1 MGKLNAMRKIYLS
14 ILLLSL
20 CACTRN
26 VSNEAIEANEALFK
40 SLDSLIVQSDLI
52 IANKDARIDTIRLE
66 REKAVQI
73 EDLYCFNRELYNE
86 YRVFNSDSA
95 LKYVNHNLEL
105 ARLHKNK
112 KWEATSLLDLSFI
125 YTANGLLDAALK
137 VLQPLKIQEL
147 PRNLRSRHY
156 GQMRTLCS
164 RWQIYMEGN
173 TELKDYWGKQYAL
186 YSDSVLQVSTPD
198 EPRYLYVRV
207 WKYQDNPIK
216 RKEIIQLLEEK
227 KQSWRS
233 DNRNY
238 AILLYN
244 LGDLYRKEGDET
256 KWLENI
262 ILSGIAD
269 IRGCNRDIGSLHTLA
284 SYLYDNGCLDR
295 AYLYSTCSFEIGYTY
310 KSRVRMLHL
319 SELQNRIHQNYIDRD
334 KQQKANL
341 FVYLI
346 LTSVL
351 SALLISALFF
361 LRSQVQKRR
370 KAYSHLENVNEQLRH
385 LNHELNDLNVELRD
399 ANYIKEGYIAQI
411 FKLCSTYISKNE
423 EYRKSLNRKLKT
435 GQLEEIRKVI
445 TSASLENKEVKE
457 FHEIFDSIFL
467 SLFPDFIEG
476 FNQLLRVEE
485 HIKVKEGRLNT
496 ELRIHAL
503 IRLGITDSEKI
514 AEFLHCSQQT
524 VYNTRSMTYAKSIYP
539 KEVFIHAVQELG
551 KLKTMFTENRD

>member
-1 MGKLNAMRKIYLS
+1 MRKIYLS

-40 SLDSLIVQSDLI
+40 SLDSLIVQKDYF
-52 IANKDARIDTIRLE
+52 IACKDAKIDTLRSGW
-66 REKAVQI
+66 EKAV
-73 EDLYCFNRELYNE
+73 DPKDKYRFGRELYTE
-86 YRVFNSDSA
+86 YRVYNSDSA

-105 ARLHKNK
+105 AKLHKNK
-112 KWEATSLLDLSFI
+112 IWEATSLLDLSFI

-164 RWQIYMEGN
+164 SWQIYMEGN

-198 EPRYLYVRV
+198 ESRYLYVRV
-207 WKYQDNPIK
+207 WKYQDDPEK
-216 RKEIIQLLEEK
+216 RRELIQLLEEK
-227 KQSWRS
+227 KQSLLP

-238 AILLYN
+238 AIFMYN
-244 LGDLYRKEGDET
+244 LGLLYKKEGNEI
-256 KWLENI
+256 KWLENN
-262 ILSGIAD
+262 ILSGMAD
-269 IRGCNRDIGSLHTLA
+269 IRGSNRDIGSLHNLA
-284 SYLYDNGCLDR
+284 SYLYDNGQLDR
-295 AYLYSTCSFEIGYTY
+295 AYLYSTCCFEIGYTY
-310 KSRVRMLHL
+310 KSRVRMLNL
-319 SELQNRIHQNYIDRD
+319 SGLQNQIHQSYIDRD
-334 KQQKANL
+334 KRQKANL

-370 KAYSHLENVNEQLRH
+370 KAYSHLENVNKQLRH

-457 FHEIFDSIFL
+457 F
-467 SLFPDFIEG
+467 
-476 FNQLLRVEE
+476 V
-485 HIKVKEGRLNT
+485 
-496 ELRIHAL
+496 
-503 IRLGITDSEKI
+503 
-514 AEFLHCSQQT
+514 
-524 VYNTRSMTYAKSIYP
+524 
-539 KEVFIHAVQELG
+539 
-551 KLKTMFTENRD
+551 